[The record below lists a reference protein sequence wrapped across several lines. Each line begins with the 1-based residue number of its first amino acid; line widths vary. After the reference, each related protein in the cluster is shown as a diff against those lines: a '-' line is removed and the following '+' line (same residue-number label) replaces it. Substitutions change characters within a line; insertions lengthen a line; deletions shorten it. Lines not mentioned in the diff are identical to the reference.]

1 MIVQRL
7 IDDRTVE
14 IEIVLGDIT
23 NQAVDAIVNAA
34 HNSLIGG
41 GGVDGAI
48 HKAAGLS
55 LLQECMELEEVE
67 PGVRCRVGEACLTS
81 GGDLTSKHIIHT
93 VAPKFVGS
101 IVNGTFKNVK
111 EGTDEDLKAC
121 YVNCITLAHL
131 NNMASIAFPSLGTGG
146 HAYPIEIAA
155 PIAIKSTLETL
166 KEAKNVSKIVFVCFS
181 QLDYDIYVKSMKELI
196 SYTN

>member
-1 MIVQRL
+1 MIIQRL
-7 IDDRTVE
+7 IDDRMVE

-23 NQAVDAIVNAA
+23 TQSAEVIVNAA
-34 HNSLIGG
+34 HNSLMGG

-48 HKAAGLS
+48 HRAAGSS

-67 PGVRCRVGEACLTS
+67 PGIRCRVGEACLTS
-81 GGDLTSKHIIHT
+81 GGNLLSQYIIHT

-101 IVNGTFKNVK
+101 IVNGVFKNSK

-121 YVNCITLAHL
+121 YVNSITLAHL
-131 NNMASIAFPSLGTGG
+131 NHMNSIAFPSLGCGG

-155 PIAIKSTLETL
+155 PIAIKSTLEAL
-166 KEAKNVSKIVFVCFS
+166 KEATNISKVVFVCFS
-181 QLDYDIYVKSMKELI
+181 QSDYDEYVKSMKGI
-196 SYTN
+196 